1 MSNFLQ
7 AGILMG
13 FLSVVWVLVALAMIL
28 IILLQKGKGGG
39 LSGAFGGAGG
49 GAGLLGT
56 KTGDFLT
63 WVTITLV
70 TIFLVLG
77 IVLGKFLGDEEGTFD
92 DEITTISNTVNGA
105 PDQEAGL
112 ETDVPTEPAVDAPE
126 ATDTAEAAE
135 KVVTEVTDA
144 AKDVEA
150 EAEKVTE

>member
-105 PDQEAGL
+105 ADQEAGL
-112 ETDVPTEPAVDAPE
+112 ETDVPAEPVVDAPE
-126 ATDTAEAAE
+126 ATDTTEAAE